1 MQRLF
6 LAYKSKA
13 SNSSKTISR
22 NFGRKC
28 DSFKKLSQKFLISQI
43 LGSSKGQGILEK
55 ESLNIFTHKYQKN
68 KPTRT
73 EQVFKTL

>member
-13 SNSSKTISR
+13 SNLSKMISR

-43 LGSSKGQGILEK
+43 LGSSKGILEK
-55 ESLNIFTHKYQKN
+55 ESLNTFTHKY
-68 KPTRT
+68 
-73 EQVFKTL
+73 